1 MFIATVHRKELDEKR
16 LVEKGSLK
24 STQKSTLKS
33 TQKIIEL
40 MQDDPTITIADLA
53 LSIGITEWA
62 IKKQIRKMKAQG
74 RIQRIGPDK
83 GGHWQT
89 MN

>member
-40 MQDDPTITIADLA
+40 MQNDPTITIADLA
-53 LSIGITEWA
+53 LSDLIRSEHISEA
-62 IKKQIRKMKAQG
+62 IQYRSLDRRYWK
-74 RIQRIGPDK
+74 
-83 GGHWQT
+83 
-89 MN
+89 

>member
-1 MFIATVHRKELDEKR
+1 MFIATVHRKELE
-16 LVEKGSLK
+16 GLK
-24 STQKSTLKS
+24 SSEKDSQKS
-33 TQKIIEL
+33 TQKILEL
-40 MQDDPTITIADLA
+40 MQNDPTITIADLA
-53 LSIGITEWA
+53 LSIGITECA